1 MPDELCGHE
10 SAVEPLGVPPEPY
23 GVLRRSEGHLEPRG
37 EGSSLAS
44 SRGVSQPGLEGSPH
58 GSCGSTVQ
66 PAPEASP
73 EELAPVSDAAPDGLP
88 AGLVLSGLVTM
99 VAWVAGMVR
108 VMIEAG
114 L

>member
-10 SAVEPLGVPPEPY
+10 SAIEPLGVPPEPY

-44 SRGVSQPGLEGSPH
+44 SRGVSQPGLEGSPA
-58 GSCGSTVQ
+58 Q
-66 PAPEASP
+66 PAPEAVP
-73 EELAPVSDAAPDGLP
+73 AELAPAADVAPDGLP
-88 AGLVLSGLVTM
+88 VGLVLSGLVTM

>member
-1 MPDELCGHE
+1 MPDELRGHE
-10 SAVEPLGVPPEPY
+10 SAVELSGVPLEPY

-37 EGSSLAS
+37 EGSSLAL
-44 SRGVSQPGLEGSPH
+44 SRGVSQPGLGGSP
-58 GSCGSTVQ
+58 
-66 PAPEASP
+66 A
-73 EELAPVSDAAPDGLP
+73 ELAPVPDMTPGTAPDAAPDGP
-88 AGLVLSGLVTM
+88 PVGLVLSGFVTM

>member
-37 EGSSLAS
+37 EGSSLAP
-44 SRGVSQPGLEGSPH
+44 SRGVSQPGLEGSPAE
-58 GSCGSTVQ
+58 VA
-66 PAPEASP
+66 PAPDMTP
-73 EELAPVSDAAPDGLP
+73 DTAPDAAPDGP
-88 AGLVLSGLVTM
+88 PVGLVLSGLVTM